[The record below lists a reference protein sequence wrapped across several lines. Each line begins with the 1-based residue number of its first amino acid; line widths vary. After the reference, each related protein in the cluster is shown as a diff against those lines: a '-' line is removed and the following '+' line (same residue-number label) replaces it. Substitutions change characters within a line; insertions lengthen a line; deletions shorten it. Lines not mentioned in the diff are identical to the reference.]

1 MRTKETRM
9 IEIPDSLLNLM
20 LIHMEVIET
29 RKKETELILIS
40 LFGDVIRVLGVKT
53 LLESLAGHGQ

>member
-53 LLESLAGHGQ
+53 LLEGLAGHG

>member
-1 MRTKETRM
+1 MNMRTKETRM
-9 IEIPDSLLNLM
+9 IEIPYSLLNLM

-53 LLESLAGHGQ
+53 LL